1 MNLSKTT
8 IGIAV
13 LTIVYMVGLTGFLLP
28 QWQPYFEGL
37 TPINLL
43 FAAGMVFAFH
53 KGWAKPFI
61 AYLAAVFAAGW
72 LVELVGVKTGL
83 IFGEYHYDDGL
94 GFKILDIP
102 LIIGLNWALLIYC
115 TGTFASYTSLPNWAK
130 ALLGAALMV
139 ALDFLIEPFA
149 IAHGLW
155 TWETPTIPLANY
167 VAWFVISFLMLLPFF
182 QYSFSSRNP
191 LAVALYV
198 LQVVFFGVLVLV

>member
-13 LTIVYMVGLTGFLLP
+13 LAIVYMVGLTGFLLP
-28 QWQPYFEGL
+28 KWQPYFEGL
-37 TPINLL
+37 TPVNLL

-53 KGWAKPFI
+53 KGWSKPFI

-115 TGTFASYTSLPNWAK
+115 TGTIASYTPLPNWAK

-155 TWETPTIPLANY
+155 TWETSTIPLANY
-167 VAWFVISFLMLLPFF
+167 VAWFVISFLMLLPCFK
-182 QYSFSSRNP
+182 YSFSSRNP

-198 LQVVFFGVLVLV
+198 LQVVFFGVLIVA

>member
-13 LTIVYMVGLTGFLLP
+13 LAIVYMVGLTGFLLP

-53 KGWAKPFI
+53 KGWSKPFI

-72 LVELVGVKTGL
+72 LVELLGVKTGL
-83 IFGEYHYDDGL
+83 IFGEYHYDEGL
-94 GFKILDIP
+94 GLKVLDIP

-115 TGTFASYTSLPNWAK
+115 TGTIASYTPLPNWAK

-155 TWETPTIPLANY
+155 IWETPTIPFANY
-167 VAWFVISFLMLLPFF
+167 VAWFGISFLMLLPFF

-191 LAVALYV
+191 LAVALYI

>member
-1 MNLSKTT
+1 MPSFGPHSCRFGTKTPPSMNLSKTT

-28 QWQPYFEGL
+28 QWQAYFEGL

-53 KGWAKPFI
+53 KGWSKPFI

-72 LVELVGVKTGL
+72 LVELLGVKTGL

-102 LIIGLNWALLIYC
+102 LIIGLNWVLLIY
-115 TGTFASYTSLPNWAK
+115 FI
-130 ALLGAALMV
+130 
-139 ALDFLIEPFA
+139 FLNT
-149 IAHGLW
+149 LS
-155 TWETPTIPLANY
+155 
-167 VAWFVISFLMLLPFF
+167 VSFIFP
-182 QYSFSSRNP
+182 
-191 LAVALYV
+191 
-198 LQVVFFGVLVLV
+198 